1 MFKNYLKIAW
11 RNLKTDRMFS
21 VLNVLGLSIG
31 LTIAI
36 LLFAF
41 IAFELSFD
49 QQYAKKD
56 AIYRVLVDTKDEVF
70 DNEVWCRA
78 PAALAPALE
87 NDAPDV
93 AQAARMLHHNF
104 GKSAF
109 VNVGNINFSESRF
122 FWCDPELFSIFE
134 LETLAGDALTGL
146 KQPNTVA
153 LSESTARKY
162 FGSIEAIGKTIKV
175 DDRYEL
181 EVTAVFKDFPSNSTL
196 EGDLIGSFATTK
208 FAKRPQWGNSSFE
221 TYLLLNKNA
230 SIVSAEKQLQ
240 QVLDKNVDAENQWF
254 TFSLQPLEK
263 IHLYSA
269 GYAETNVTRIGD
281 INEIRNLS
289 ILGLIILIIACVN
302 YMNLMTAR
310 SQKRSKDVGINK
322 TLGASVQNLIARFYA
337 ETGLITLLA
346 LVIGLIMAIL
356 LMPMFNMLTDSD
368 IHLESLFRYEFL
380 IGLFLFW
387 AVTTLISGSYPAF
400 YLASFSPK
408 TILSQKL
415 GKSGN
420 GTIRKGLV
428 VLQFASSVVLI
439 IGVLVVYQQTQ
450 FMMDKNLGYSPE
462 NVVAIATGGIRNETN
477 KQALLQ
483 EFSSLTTV
491 SKVGL
496 AQGFPGLDVSG
507 RSLFRDENDEQGLGV
522 QTNVSDA
529 SITEVLQLK
538 ILAGKPLPEVKQEGD
553 TITDVV
559 LNKKAIE
566 YLGYS
571 PEEAIGK
578 RVNMMLGNSAYI
590 SGVVDDFNFESLH
603 QPIGGY
609 AFHNGKSEPKS
620 YVLVRLNSAGLSTT
634 MRELETIF
642 QNVVPN
648 SAFEYTFLDKKME
661 ALYARE
667 RKAANIGLAFCLLAI
682 FIACLGLFGLAAYT
696 AEQRKKEIGVRKV
709 LGASIFSITEM
720 LSKDFLKLVLIAL
733 GIAFPIAFF
742 IMRKWLEAFAYR
754 IEIGWSVFLT
764 AAMVSMAI
772 ALFTVSFQAIR
783 AANAN
788 PIRSLRTE

>member
-11 RNLKTDRMFS
+11 RNLKTDRLFS

-49 QQYAKKD
+49 RQYAQKD
-56 AIYRVLVDTKDEVF
+56 NIYRVLVNTKGDVF

-109 VNVGNINFSESRF
+109 VNIGNVNFSESRF
-122 FWCDPELFSIFE
+122 FWCDPELFGIFGME
-134 LETLAGDALTGL
+134 MLAGDAQTSLR
-146 KQPNTVA
+146 QPNTVA

-162 FGSIEAIGKTIKV
+162 FGSTAALGKTIKV
-175 DDRYEL
+175 DNRYEL

-196 EGDLIGSFATTK
+196 EGDLIGSFSTTQ

-221 TYLLLNKNA
+221 TYLLLNGNA
-230 SIVSAEKQLQ
+230 SIASAEKQLQ
-240 QVLDKNVDAENQWF
+240 QVLNKNVNAEDQWF

-269 GYAETNVTRIGD
+269 GYTETNVTRIGD

-289 ILGLIILIIACVN
+289 LLGLIILVIACVN

-322 TLGASVQNLIARFYA
+322 TLGASFQNLITRFYA
-337 ETGLITLLA
+337 ETGLITFLA
-346 LVIGLIMAIL
+346 LVIGLILAVF
-356 LMPMFNMLTDSD
+356 LMPVFNALTGSD
-368 IHLESLFRYEFL
+368 VQLESLLRFEFAV
-380 IGLFLFW
+380 GLFLFW
-387 AVTTLISGSYPAF
+387 AITTLISGSYPAF
-400 YLASFSPK
+400 YLSNFSPK
-408 TILSQKL
+408 AILSQKL

-420 GTIRKGLV
+420 GMIRKGLV
-428 VLQFASSVVLI
+428 VFQFVASVILI
-439 IGVLVVYQQTQ
+439 IGVLVVYQQIQ
-450 FMMDKNLGYSPE
+450 FMMDKNLGYNPE
-462 NVVAIATGGIRNETN
+462 NVIAISTGGIRNETN
-477 KQALLQ
+477 TQALVT
-483 EFSSLTTV
+483 EFGSLTAV
-491 SKVGL
+491 SNVGL

-507 RSLFRDENDEQGLGV
+507 RSIFRDENDEQGLGV
-522 QTNVSDA
+522 QTNVADA
-529 SITEVLQLK
+529 NITEVLQLDL
-538 ILAGKPLPEVKQEGD
+538 LAGNPLPQTKQEGD
-553 TITDVV
+553 SIVDVI
-559 LNKKAIE
+559 LNKKVVE
-566 YLGYS
+566 YLGYT

-578 RVNMMLGNSAYI
+578 RVTMMLGNNAFI
-590 SGVVDDFNFESLH
+590 RGVVDDFNFESLH

-609 AFHNGKSEPKS
+609 AFHNGRSEPKS
-620 YVLVRLNSAGLSTT
+620 YVLVRFSSAGLPDTLG
-634 MRELETIF
+634 ELETIF
-642 QNVVPN
+642 QKVAPN

-667 RKAANIGLAFCLLAI
+667 RKAANIGLVFCLLAI

-709 LGASIFSITEM
+709 LGASISGITGM

-754 IEIGWSVFLT
+754 IEIGWSVFFT
-764 AAMVSMAI
+764 AAVVSLAI
-772 ALFTVSFQAIR
+772 ALCTVSFQAIK

-788 PIRSLRTE
+788 PVSSLRTE

>member
-21 VLNVLGLSIG
+21 VLNILGLSIG

-41 IAFELSFD
+41 ITFELGFD
-49 QQYAKKD
+49 QHYTNKGR
-56 AIYRVLVDTKDEVF
+56 IYRVLVNTKGELF

-87 NDAPDV
+87 NDAPDI

-109 VNVGNINFSESRF
+109 VNVGNVNFSESRF

-134 LETLAGDALTGL
+134 LELLTGNAQTGL
-146 KQPNTVA
+146 ARPNTVA
-153 LSESTARKY
+153 LSESTAKKY
-162 FGSIEAIGKTIKV
+162 FGTTQALGKTIKV
-175 DDRYEL
+175 DNRYEL

-196 EGDLIGSFATTK
+196 EGDLIGSFSTTG

-221 TYLLLNKNA
+221 TYLLLKDHA
-230 SIVSAEKQLQ
+230 SMVSAEKQLQ
-240 QVLDKNVDAENQWF
+240 QVLDKNVNAEDQWF

-269 GYAETNVTRIGD
+269 GYTATNVTRIGD
-281 INEIRNLS
+281 INEIRNLA

-310 SQKRSKDVGINK
+310 SQKRAKDVGINK
-322 TLGASVQNLIARFYA
+322 TLGASVQDLMARFYA
-337 ETGLITLLA
+337 ETGLITFLA
-346 LVIGLIMAIL
+346 LVMGLIIAVL
-356 LMPMFNMLTDSD
+356 VMPWFNTLTDSD
-368 IHLESLFRYEFL
+368 IQLGTLFRYEFL

-387 AVTTLISGSYPAF
+387 SITTMISGSYPAV
-400 YLASFSPK
+400 YLARFSPK
-408 TILSQKL
+408 AALSQKL

-428 VLQFASSVVLI
+428 VLQFASSVILI
-439 IGVLVVYQQTQ
+439 IGVLVVYQQIQ
-450 FMMDKNLGYSPE
+450 FMMDKNLGYNPE
-462 NVVAIATGGIRNETN
+462 NVVAIATGGIRNET
-477 KQALLQ
+477 KTEALLQ
-483 EFSSLTTV
+483 EFENLTAV
-491 SKVGL
+491 SEVGL
-496 AQGFPGLDVSG
+496 SQGFPGLDVSG
-507 RSLFRDENDEQGLGV
+507 RSLFKDENDEQGLGI
-522 QTNVSDA
+522 QTNVSDH

-538 ILAGKPLPEVKQEGD
+538 LLAGKPLPEVKQEGD
-553 TITDVV
+553 TLVEVV
-559 LNKKAIE
+559 MNKKAID

-578 RVNMMLGNSAYI
+578 RVHMMLGNNAYI
-590 SGVVDDFNFESLH
+590 TGVVDDFNFESLH
-603 QPIGGY
+603 RPIGAY
-609 AFHNGKSEPKS
+609 AFHNGRYEPKS
-620 YVLVRLNSAGLSTT
+620 YVLVRFSSSDMANTLG
-634 MRELETIF
+634 ELERIF
-642 QNVVPN
+642 QQVVPY
-648 SAFEYTFLDKKME
+648 SAFEYTFLDKRME

-667 RKAANIGLAFCLLAI
+667 RKAANIGLTFCLLAI

-709 LGASIFSITEM
+709 LGASVSGIVGM
-720 LSKDFLKLVLIAL
+720 LSKDFLILVLMAL

-742 IMRKWLEAFAYR
+742 TMRKWLEAFAYR
-754 IEIGWSVFLT
+754 IELGWAVFFAAAIISLT
-764 AAMVSMAI
+764 I
-772 ALFTVSFQAIR
+772 AFVTVSFQAVK

-788 PIRSLRTE
+788 PVRSLRTE